1 MTGIVI
7 RNPMVSARTLDLNG
21 TATLMLEF
29 KEGEFATTVTC
40 FFPDGRAAKAIAT
53 AVNEAVARTDGEA
66 GS

>member
-29 KEGEFATTVTC
+29 KEGEVVTTVTC
-40 FFPDGRAAKAIAT
+40 FFPKGGTARAIAN
-53 AVNEAVARTDGEA
+53 AINEAVQKEEQAP
-66 GS
+66 